1 MTNRDTGWESRIGRR
16 LKLRDLHILSA
27 VVECGSM
34 AKGARQLRMS
44 QPAVSECIANLEDAL
59 RVRLLDRSAK
69 GVEPTIYA
77 HAILNRGHIAFDE
90 LKQAMRDIEFLAD
103 PSIGEVRIGSP
114 ESLMAGF
121 VPAIIDRMS
130 RQYPNVVTHIVNAQP
145 GEQQFRALQE
155 RSVDLMLGRVLMPLR
170 DADIDMEVLCKD
182 KFFVVAGAQSRW
194 VRRRK
199 VSLADLRGRTVGHV
213 SQGLVDRSTLC
224 EGPGCKWVTSAR
236 ESVTSF
242 SMHVRMQLL
251 ATGRFLTIMHGSTLH
266 YYAKPWSLRALPIN
280 LTIPPVP
287 IAVFTLRNRTLSP
300 VVERFIEQSR
310 AVAKSLTTVSK
321 ADTRRLKAA
330 DLLQSGAT

>member
-1 MTNRDTGWESRIGRR
+1 MANQDTGWESRIGRR
-16 LKLRDLHILSA
+16 LKLRDLHILST

-34 AKGARQLRMS
+34 AKGARQLQMS
-44 QPAVSECIANLEDAL
+44 QPAVSDSIANLEDAL
-59 RVRLLDRSAK
+59 RVRLLDRSSK

-77 HAILNRGHIAFDE
+77 RAILSRGHVVFDE

-130 RQYPNVVTHIVNAQP
+130 QQYPNVVTHVVNAQP

-155 RSVDLMLGRVLMPLR
+155 RSLDLMLGRVLMPLR

-199 VSLADLRGRTVGHV
+199 LSLADLKGEPWVMFPKDSLIAAHFAKALGT
-213 SQGLVDRSTLC
+213 SGL
-224 EGPGCKWVTSAR
+224 TSAR

-266 YYAKPWSLRALPIN
+266 YYAKPWSLKALPIN
-280 LTIPPVP
+280 LPIPPVP

-300 VVERFIEQSR
+300 IVQRFVEQTR
-310 AVAKSLTTVSK
+310 AVAKSLTAGS
-321 ADTRRLKAA
+321 
-330 DLLQSGAT
+330 

>member
-77 HAILNRGHIAFDE
+77 HAILNRGHVVFDE

-130 RQYPNVVTHIVNAQP
+130 RQYPNVVTHVVNAQP

-155 RSVDLMLGRVLMPLR
+155 RSVDLMLGRVLIPLR
-170 DADIDMEVLCKD
+170 DADIDTEVLCKD

-199 VSLADLRGRTVGHV
+199 VSLADLNGEPWVMFPKDSLIAAHFV
-213 SQGLVDRSTLC
+213 KALDASGL
-224 EGPGCKWVTSAR
+224 TSAR
-236 ESVTSF
+236 QSVTSF

-287 IAVFTLRNRTLSP
+287 IAVFTLRKRTLSP

-310 AVAKSLTTVSK
+310 AVAKSLTTVS
-321 ADTRRLKAA
+321 
-330 DLLQSGAT
+330 

>member
-1 MTNRDTGWESRIGRR
+1 MANQDTGWESRIGRR
-16 LKLRDLHILSA
+16 LKLRDLHILST

-44 QPAVSECIANLEDAL
+44 QPAVSESIANLEDAL
-59 RVRLLDRSAK
+59 RVRLLDRSPK

-77 HAILNRGHIAFDE
+77 RAILSRGHVVFDE

-130 RQYPNVVTHIVNAQP
+130 QQYPNVVTHVVNAQP

-170 DADIDMEVLCKD
+170 DADVDIEVLCKD

-199 VSLADLRGRTVGHV
+199 VSLADLRGEPWVMFPKDSLIAAHFVKALGA
-213 SQGLVDRSTLC
+213 SGL
-224 EGPGCKWVTSAR
+224 TSAR

-287 IAVFTLRNRTLSP
+287 IAVFTLRKRTLSP

-310 AVAKSLTTVSK
+310 AVAKSLAAVS
-321 ADTRRLKAA
+321 
-330 DLLQSGAT
+330 